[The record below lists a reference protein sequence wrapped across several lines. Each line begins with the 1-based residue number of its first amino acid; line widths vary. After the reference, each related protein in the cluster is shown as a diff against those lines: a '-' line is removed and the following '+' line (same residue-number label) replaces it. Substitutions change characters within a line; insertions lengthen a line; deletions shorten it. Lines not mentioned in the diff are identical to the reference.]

1 MTIKCRNEIKDL
13 SPYVPGKPIED
24 VKKEYALDEVI
35 KLASNENPLGCS
47 PEALEAV
54 RNTNSL
60 ELYPDGNCTELKL
73 ALADK
78 LDLECGEIILTNGSD
93 EMVDMLAK
101 TFINSGDEVIMSS
114 LTFPRYFSVTQMMGA
129 KSVIVPLKDW
139 TYDLDGMFKAIT
151 DKTKFIWLCN
161 PNNPTGTIFTK
172 EELLKFLDS
181 VPKDIIVVYDEAYNE
196 YVNNDDYPKNS
207 ERLLDKYPN
216 LIIMRT
222 FSKIYGLAAL
232 RVGYTLANKGM
243 VSDIEKIRCPF
254 NVNSIA
260 QNAALAALR
269 DEDFV
274 KRSYD
279 MNLEGKKY
287 LYEEF
292 DSLGFEY
299 APSETNHIFVNVGK
313 ESGFVFEELQK
324 RGVIIRPFM
333 DTYIRVTIGAMEQN
347 EIFLEKLREVLS
359 K

>member
-1 MTIKCRNEIKDL
+1 MTIKCREEIKDL
-13 SPYVPGKPIED
+13 SPYVPGKPVED
-24 VKKEYALDEVI
+24 VKKEYNLDDVI

-47 PEALEAV
+47 PDALEAV
-54 RNTNSL
+54 KNTNSL
-60 ELYPDGNCTELKL
+60 EFYPDGNCTELKL
-73 ALADK
+73 ALAEK
-78 LDLECGEIILTNGSD
+78 LDLDCKQIILTNGSD

-114 LTFPRYFSVTQMMGA
+114 ITFPRYFSVTQMMGA

-151 DKTKFIWLCN
+151 EKTKFIWLCN
-161 PNNPTGTIFTK
+161 PNNPTGTIFT
-172 EELLKFLDS
+172 EEALLKFLDG

-196 YVNNDDYPKNS
+196 YVNNRDFPKNS
-207 ERLLDKYPN
+207 ERLLEKYPN
-216 LIIMRT
+216 LLIMRT

-232 RVGYTLANKGM
+232 RVGYTLANKDM

-260 QNAALAALR
+260 QNAALAALK

-274 KRSYD
+274 KRSFD
-279 MNLEGKKY
+279 MNLEGKNY
-287 LYEEF
+287 LYKEF

-299 APSETNHIFVNVGK
+299 AESETNHIFVNVGT

-333 DTYIRVTIGAMEQN
+333 EEYIRVTIGTMEQN
-347 EIFLEKLREVLS
+347 EIFIDKLKEVLAI
-359 K
+359 